1 MTARERDS
9 DPPHACLPAG
19 GRHTAC
25 GAAGLGYLHRL
36 GLTHGNLRPSNML
49 VPPAEALT
57 VLVHDFLHVLL
68 ANNHAACWCHQLK

>member
-49 VPPAEALT
+49 VPPLSLSLILSFSLSIYPT
-57 VLVHDFLHVLL
+57 
-68 ANNHAACWCHQLK
+68 CWCRLLKR